1 MKLNFTKMHGCGNDY
16 IYMDAMAQDVPNPE
30 KLAVKLSD
38 RHTGIGG
45 DGLILICPSH
55 KADFRMRM
63 FNADGSEG
71 KMCGNGVRCI
81 AKFVYDKG
89 MTDKEEITLETLG
102 GIKILKLK
110 IKEDENSGKN
120 ANRGIVESVT
130 VDMGSPVLE
139 GRLIPVNIDKNP
151 VISEKIKVLDREFE
165 MTCVS
170 MGNPHAV
177 VLVDN
182 VKDFPLE
189 IYGPAFESHPLFP
202 ERVNTEFVEI
212 IDKETIAMRVW
223 ERGSNETLACGTG
236 ACACVV
242 AMNLLGIGA
251 PDMTVKLLGGDLWI
265 NYDKGSE
272 RVIMTGPAS
281 TVFEGTVE
289 I

>member
-16 IYMDAMAQDVPNPE
+16 IYVDATKQEVPNPE
-30 KLAVKLSD
+30 ELSVRLSD
-38 RHTGIGG
+38 RHKGIGA
-45 DGLILICPSH
+45 DGMILICPSD

-81 AKFVYDKG
+81 AKFVYEKG
-89 MTDKEEITLETLG
+89 LTDKEEITLETLG
-102 GIKILKLK
+102 GIKVLKLSVR
-110 IKEDENSGKN
+110 DGK
-120 ANRGIVESVT
+120 VEYVT
-130 VDMGSPVLE
+130 VDMGSPILD
-139 GRLIPVNIDKNP
+139 GKLIPVDIDKNP
-151 VISEKIKVLDREFE
+151 VVAQKIQILDREFE

-177 VLVDN
+177 VFVDS
-182 VKDFPLE
+182 VKDFPVE
-189 IYGPAFESHPLFP
+189 VYGPAFEHHPIFP

-212 IDKETIAMRVW
+212 TDEETIAMRVW

-242 AMNLLGIGA
+242 ALNLLGKGR
-251 PDMTVKLLGGDLWI
+251 DEMKVRLLGGELLI
-265 NYDKGSE
+265 KYEKNKN

-281 TVFEGTVE
+281 IVFEGEVE
-289 I
+289 V

>member
-16 IYMDAMAQDVPNPE
+16 IYINAIEQNVQNPE
-30 KLAVKLSD
+30 ELSVRLSD

-45 DGLILICPSH
+45 DGMILICPSD

-81 AKFVYDKG
+81 AKFVYEKG
-89 MTDKEEITLETLG
+89 LTDKEEITLETLG
-102 GIKILKLK
+102 GIKTLKLSVK
-110 IKEDENSGKN
+110 DKKVNM
-120 ANRGIVESVT
+120 VT

-139 GRLIPVNIDKNP
+139 GKLIPVNIDRNP
-151 VISEKIKVLDREFE
+151 VVAQKIKVLDKEFE

-177 VLVDN
+177 VLVDS
-182 VKDFPLE
+182 VKDFPIE
-189 IYGPAFESHPLFP
+189 TYGPAFEHHPLFP

-212 IDKETIAMRVW
+212 IDEDTIAMRVW

-242 AMNLLGIGA
+242 ALNLLMKGSES
-251 PDMTVKLLGGDLWI
+251 MKVRLLGGELLI
-265 NYDKGSE
+265 NYKKEDNT
-272 RVIMTGPAS
+272 VLMTGPAS
-281 TVFEGTVE
+281 IVFEGEVE

>member
-16 IYMDAMAQDVPNPE
+16 IYMDAMTQDVPNPE
-30 KLAVKLSD
+30 NLAVKLSD

-45 DGLILICPSH
+45 DGLILICPSD

-110 IKEDENSGKN
+110 IKEDKN
-120 ANRGIVESVT
+120 GSKNVNRGIVESVT

-177 VLVDN
+177 VLVDS
-182 VKDFPLE
+182 VKDFPIE
-189 IYGPAFESHPLFP
+189 TYGPAFEHHPLFP

-212 IDKETIAMRVW
+212 IDEDTIAMRVW

-242 AMNLLGIGA
+242 ALNLLMKGSES
-251 PDMTVKLLGGDLWI
+251 MKVRLLGGELLI
-265 NYDKGSE
+265 NYKKEDNT
-272 RVIMTGPAS
+272 VFMTGPAS
-281 TVFEGTVE
+281 IVFEGEVE